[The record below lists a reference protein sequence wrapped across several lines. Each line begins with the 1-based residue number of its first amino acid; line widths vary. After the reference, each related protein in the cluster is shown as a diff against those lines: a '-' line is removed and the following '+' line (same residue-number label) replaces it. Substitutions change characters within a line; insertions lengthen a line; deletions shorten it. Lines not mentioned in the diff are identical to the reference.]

1 MAETGGKSDQGSF
14 TAISAAIEI
23 DLINYH
29 SECSVAE
36 FQGSSNLTVE
46 QVTKRRSEFLT
57 THGLNLISIRA
68 EPGLVC
74 LAVARPNR
82 RTLGLSEA
90 WSQWNPDCTDGNQEL
105 LIGVKEDDGSPLLY
119 SPRKHAPH
127 ALIAG
132 STGSGKSV
140 LMQNIILSIACTNTP
155 DQARILLIDPK
166 LGVDYFA
173 FEDLPHL
180 QQALITE
187 QDAASLALNELVQE
201 MNRRYQILRENRVN
215 NVFDLLKK
223 PTATEKPPILWV
235 IHDEFAEWMLTE
247 QYRHAVED
255 VVSRL
260 GVKARAAGIFLI
272 FAAQRPDAG
281 VMPMQLRANL
291 GNRLVLRVDGEG
303 TSEIALGIRG
313 AERLLGKGHL
323 AAKLEG
329 ESDIIYAQVPFV
341 ENDFIE
347 RVVTSLKTSTPVLN
361 D

>member
-1 MAETGGKSDQGSF
+1 
-14 TAISAAIEI
+14 
-23 DLINYH
+23 
-29 SECSVAE
+29 
-36 FQGSSNLTVE
+36 
-46 QVTKRRSEFLT
+46 
-57 THGLNLISIRA
+57 
-68 EPGLVC
+68 
-74 LAVARPNR
+74 VARPNR
-82 RTLGLSEA
+82 RVFWVAEA
-90 WSQWNPDCTDGNQEL
+90 WGPWGPDCSNGNQDL

-140 LMQNIILSIACTNTP
+140 LMQNIILCIACTNTP
-155 DQARILLIDPK
+155 DQAKILLIDPK
-166 LGVDYFA
+166 LGVDYFS

-180 QQALITE
+180 RQALITE
-187 QDAASLALNELVQE
+187 QEPAILALNDLIGE
-201 MNRRYQILRENRVN
+201 MNRRYQVLRENRVN

-223 PTATEKPPILWV
+223 SDASEKPPILWV

-247 QYRHAVED
+247 EYSEAVEH
-255 VVSRL
+255 VVGRL

-291 GNRLVLRVDGEG
+291 GNRLVLRVDSEG
-303 TSEIALGIRG
+303 TSEIALGVKG
-313 AERLLGKGHL
+313 AEHLLGKGHL

-341 ENDFIE
+341 ESDLIE
-347 RVVTSLKTSTPVLN
+347 RVVTSLKTSTALLA
-361 D
+361 